1 MEERPPRK
9 SSSSAGP
16 SPAVKQARR
25 KAWRNSGHDQAQVHR
40 DRRAALLRRAT
51 LAFRNWN
58 YHEISMDQ
66 IAEDLGVSKPTLYN
80 YVKSKQEIL
89 YEGHKLSMDFADQ
102 AAADAN
108 AMAGTALQR
117 IQTFCRAYVAL
128 LADGRGGSAITLFI
142 EALPD
147 GPRHEIEQRRKAHR
161 IWFENLIAEGVAD
174 GSLGEVDPTIAS
186 YFFLGAVNWLMKWY
200 QPGKSVDGVA
210 LGDQFAR
217 IFLQG
222 IAGDR

>member
-1 MEERPPRK
+1 MEDRARPKLSRPA
-9 SSSSAGP
+9 SPPSAEKP
-16 SPAVKQARR
+16 PRR
-25 KAWRNSGHDQAQVHR
+25 KAWQNSGYDQDQIHR

-58 YHEISMDQ
+58 YHDISMDQ

-102 AAADAN
+102 AVADAE
-108 AMAGTALQR
+108 ATPGTARAR
-117 IQTFCRAYVAL
+117 IKTFCQSYVAL

-147 GPRHEIEQRRKAHR
+147 ENRREIEQRRKAHR
-161 IWFENLIAEGVAD
+161 LWFEKLIAEGVAD
-174 GSLGEVDPTIAS
+174 GSLSAVEPTIAS

-200 QPGKSVDGVA
+200 QPGKSVDGAA
-210 LGDQFAR
+210 LGDQFAA